1 MGDVK
6 VITEPSVYL
15 LGKQIVVNEELTRF
29 LADHGVE
36 WSSDSEV
43 PAEVLTETAGRVC
56 YMSFQRPRPG
66 GNSAYL
72 NHIKE
77 VGHGCYDSE
86 TDVLTAKGW
95 KAWPDVS
102 LVDQLATIDPLTKR
116 IEYHPPIRLVKYH
129 HTGRM
134 YRVASQCVDL
144 MVTPDH
150 RMLAAMTTT
159 KAGRENPDY
168 QLLTAEEI
176 GTRSHRYL
184 KCGEWDNPFPGFSVD
199 RDVLALLGFAI
210 GDGHIHGP
218 GSTTVRFHLRRE
230 RKISW
235 LRALCARLRDRGFRL
250 YENPERDNYAVL
262 LPDEGIALD
271 LFSRIYDE
279 DREKMIPQQVLLHAS
294 RDALEGLYEGLMQ
307 SDGHEGRTG
316 DSFDTTSPHLPGQFQ
331 QLCLHLGFAANV
343 CYTYGPDQRPASY
356 GSKPLTRLS
365 VIRRCLR
372 PEVNKWSGSE
382 GRSFWVDEWEG
393 DVYCAE
399 VPNNTL
405 YVRRNG
411 KPVWSGNSVLEHG
424 VWNLLLTGVSRSL
437 THELVR
443 HRAGMGYCLAG
454 DVEVFSGSQQKG
466 RFDGVKKKWTMKQ
479 LYEWSKDPKRKGR
492 LKLMTV
498 RCFDGESF
506 VQARIKA
513 VSCSGI
519 KRIYR
524 VSLDDGKMIRCSL
537 DHRFMTPEGW
547 KTVRDLQVGECL
559 GTNGLPTT
567 GLVREELYD
576 RYHKQNQTLAQIAQS
591 FNCSLHTVRKWL
603 RRFGLQKAQG
613 VGMLGR
619 EAWNKGLSY
628 TAGWHHSEQNKELFR
643 TQKLGEKNSR
653 WLGDNASP
661 NAGRLRAQKLFPKQ
675 PCEACGYSEG
685 HRHHLDRNTLNNH
698 RSNIQFLCNS
708 CHQLKHLEEDGSPN
722 LLTVRWVPI
731 VSIKQ
736 EGDEP
741 TYDLEVDHDSHNFV
755 ANGIIT
761 HNSQLSQRYVDES
774 VAEYVEPD
782 IIASDPDLHAI
793 WLECVK
799 NSHAAYVKLA
809 EGLNQ
814 KLADPKAAAAAML
827 PPDADRTTRRK
838 AARQA
843 ARSVL
848 PNATETKI
856 FVTANARALRHFLE
870 QRGSQHAEPEIRK
883 LANVILDVL
892 AKDSPN
898 LFGDYERIPLPDGT
912 FEIKT
917 KYPKV

>member
-134 YRVASQCVDL
+134 YRVESQCVDL

-424 VWNLLLTGVSRSL
+424 VWNLLITGVSRSL

-443 HRAGMGYCLAG
+443 HRAGWAY
-454 DVEVFSGSQQKG
+454 
-466 RFDGVKKKWTMKQ
+466 
-479 LYEWSKDPKRKGR
+479 
-492 LKLMTV
+492 
-498 RCFDGESF
+498 
-506 VQARIKA
+506 
-513 VSCSGI
+513 
-519 KRIYR
+519 
-524 VSLDDGKMIRCSL
+524 
-537 DHRFMTPEGW
+537 
-547 KTVRDLQVGECL
+547 
-559 GTNGLPTT
+559 
-567 GLVREELYD
+567 
-576 RYHKQNQTLAQIAQS
+576 
-591 FNCSLHTVRKWL
+591 
-603 RRFGLQKAQG
+603 
-613 VGMLGR
+613 
-619 EAWNKGLSY
+619 
-628 TAGWHHSEQNKELFR
+628 
-643 TQKLGEKNSR
+643 
-653 WLGDNASP
+653 
-661 NAGRLRAQKLFPKQ
+661 
-675 PCEACGYSEG
+675 
-685 HRHHLDRNTLNNH
+685 
-698 RSNIQFLCNS
+698 
-708 CHQLKHLEEDGSPN
+708 
-722 LLTVRWVPI
+722 
-731 VSIKQ
+731 
-736 EGDEP
+736 
-741 TYDLEVDHDSHNFV
+741 
-755 ANGIIT
+755 
-761 HNSQLSQRYVDES
+761 SQLSQRYVDES
-774 VAEYVEPD
+774 VAEYVVP
-782 IIASDPDLHAI
+782 PDLQEQIEEGYGEWTSRWFKADFGI
-793 WLECVK
+793 DEYLILRDSRREGIISDDAWAGIEWLFSVGV
-799 NSHAAYVKLA
+799 AQRAYGALSDHLSK
-809 EGLNQ
+809 
-814 KLADPKAAAAAML
+814 KS
-827 PPDADRTTRRK
+827 ADRGLAKTEARK
-838 AARQA
+838 FARQA

-856 FVTANARALRHFLE
+856 FVTLNARAGRHFLE
-870 QRGSQHAEPEIRK
+870 QRGSQHADPEIRK
-883 LANVILDVL
+883 LANAMLEVL
-892 AKDSPN
+892 AKDAPS

-912 FEIKT
+912 YEINT